1 MITIGSE
8 VEELKKKLKEAKKS
22 ERLEKKEKR
31 KQAQAARKNT
41 REQKIEE
48 DKKRRQQKKDAIL
61 LEKDNKKRERKE
73 FHEQENEERSL
84 RKKLVVDSENSQETE
99 RKEKNESPVEVE
111 ATDSFVGPEAEDLL
125 PVTWASSYL
134 PIAQIRNGIIK
145 TRDERYVKIVE
156 VLPIN
161 FLLRSASE
169 KCSIV
174 QAFASYLKIAPP
186 KLQFKVLSKKAD
198 MKEYIEKIRKETE
211 AETNER
217 CRLLQEDYVRLL
229 QELGTREAITR
240 RFFLIFQYPL
250 SGTKVADIK
259 GLFGQRLW
267 FYRKTIGYTD
277 KLKIS
282 DACIGCGVYSK
293 VCPMKNIEMNKNRA
307 VPRERCTMCYRCISL
322 CPQKAI
328 TLLGEKVQE
337 QCRFEKY
344 E

>member
-22 ERLEKKEKR
+22 ERLKKKEKR
-31 KQAQAARKNT
+31 NQAQAARTNP
-41 REQKIEE
+41 RDQKIEE

-61 LEKDNKKRERKE
+61 LEKENKKRERKE

-99 RKEKNESPVEVE
+99 RKEKNESPGEVE
-111 ATDSFVGPEAEDLL
+111 AKDSFVGPEAEDLL
-125 PVTWASSYL
+125 PVTCAYSYL

-169 KCSIV
+169 KRSIV

-198 MKEYIEKIRKETE
+198 MKEYIEKIR
-211 AETNER
+211 N
-217 CRLLQEDYVRLL
+217 
-229 QELGTREAITR
+229 
-240 RFFLIFQYPL
+240 
-250 SGTKVADIK
+250 
-259 GLFGQRLW
+259 
-267 FYRKTIGYTD
+267 
-277 KLKIS
+277 
-282 DACIGCGVYSK
+282 
-293 VCPMKNIEMNKNRA
+293 
-307 VPRERCTMCYRCISL
+307 
-322 CPQKAI
+322 
-328 TLLGEKVQE
+328 
-337 QCRFEKY
+337 
-344 E
+344 